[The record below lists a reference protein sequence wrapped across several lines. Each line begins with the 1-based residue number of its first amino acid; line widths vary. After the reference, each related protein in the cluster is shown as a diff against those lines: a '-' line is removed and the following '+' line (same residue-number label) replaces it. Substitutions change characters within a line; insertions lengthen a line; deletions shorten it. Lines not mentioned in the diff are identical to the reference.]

1 VSKTIAG
8 FNYMLLLIFE
18 IAKWVAIVFGIFLFL
33 LFVVF
38 RLIRHYFHFPI
49 PAFATQLIDNPYRR
63 RYIQKPNVI
72 ADRMQLRPGMIVV
85 EIGPGKGNYT
95 KAVASRIL
103 PDGKVYA
110 VDIQE
115 SVIKRLKEKVQR
127 EKIGNIE
134 PRIDDAH
141 NFSFSDESIDRVLAI
156 ACLPEIPNP
165 IQVLRECHRI
175 LRRNGLVSLCEIVMD
190 PDYPRRQ
197 TEKRWALEAGFKLE
211 NEFGNVFSYQLN
223 FKKT

>member
-1 VSKTIAG
+1 MFPLVVEVVK
-8 FNYMLLLIFE
+8 Y
-18 IAKWVAIVFGIFLFL
+18 VAVFLGVFVFLF
-33 LFVVF
+33 FVVL
-38 RLIRHYFHFPI
+38 RVIRHYVHFPI

-63 RYIQKPNVI
+63 RFIQKPHVI
-72 ADRMQLRPGMIVV
+72 ADRMQLCSGMIVV

-95 KAVASRIL
+95 KVVANRVL

-115 SVIKRLKEKVQR
+115 SVINRLKEKILK
-127 EKIGNIE
+127 ENNENIE

-141 NFSFSDESIDRVLAI
+141 NFSFPDETIDRVLAI
-156 ACLPEIPNP
+156 SCLPEIPNP
-165 IQVLRECHRI
+165 TQVLRECHRI
-175 LRRNGLVSLCEIVMD
+175 LKPNGTVSLCEIIVD

-197 TEKRWALEAGFKLE
+197 TEKNWANKAGFTLE
-211 NEFGNVFSYQLN
+211 NEYGNFFSYQLN

>member
-1 VSKTIAG
+1 
-8 FNYMLLLIFE
+8 MLLLIFE
-18 IAKWVAIVFGIFLFL
+18 IAKWAAIVFGIFLFL
-33 LFVVF
+33 FFVVL

-49 PAFATQLIDNPYRR
+49 PAFATQLIDNPIRR
-63 RYIQKPNVI
+63 RFIQRPEAI
-72 ADRMQLRPGMIVV
+72 ADRMQLHPGMIVV
-85 EIGPGKGNYT
+85 EIGPGKGSYT

-110 VDIQE
+110 VDVQE

-127 EKIGNIE
+127 EKIRNIE
-134 PRIDDAH
+134 PRIDNAH
-141 NFSFSDESIDRVLAI
+141 NFSFQNESVDRVLAV
-156 ACLPEIPNP
+156 ASLPEIPDP
-165 IQVLRECHRI
+165 VKVLRGCRRI

-197 TEKRWALEAGFKLE
+197 TEKRWAVEAGFKLE